1 MGGIAV
7 RGLSPSER
15 VEEEALD
22 GCGNGNIREDVV
34 GVIEDASGWTVRWVV
49 FTWYVL
55 SAEVKLP
62 REGLYEVVDAF
73 EDFVG
78 RGVVVTSVAPAF
90 DDSDVVAKKGKSRV
104 GEFEGG
110 DCVDE

>member
-62 REGLYEVVDAF
+62 REGLYEVVDVF
-73 EDFVG
+73 EDFIG
-78 RGVVVTSVAPAF
+78 SSVLRSSPVRSF
-90 DDSDVVAKKGKSRV
+90 S
-104 GEFEGG
+104 
-110 DCVDE
+110 